1 MRTAIASGLPLLF
14 LVIGG
19 WLMIGMPG
27 RSHRGPL
34 PPLTAEETASRERLR
49 GHIHTLA
56 VEIGERNVWVP
67 RALARTASYIE
78 SQLKALGYSPA
89 RQEFEVERLKVSNIE
104 VERKGATL
112 PDEIFVIG
120 AHYDSVPGCPAANDN
135 GSGVAGLL
143 ELARAF
149 SGLKPGRTVRFV
161 AFVNEEPPFFQTG
174 QMGSLI
180 YARRCRERNE
190 KVVAMISLETMGYY
204 TDEPKSQKYPPPL
217 NLFYPSTGN
226 FIGFVGNFGSR
237 GLVRKCIAS
246 FRSHTRFPS
255 EGAALPG
262 FVPGVGWSDH
272 WSFWKAGYDALM
284 VTDTAP
290 FRFPDYHARSDTP
303 DKIDFDGLA
312 RVVAGVTRVVRELAG
327 A

>member
-1 MRTAIASGLPLLF
+1 MRTAIVTGTPLL
-14 LVIGG
+14 LLAIGG

-27 RSHRGPL
+27 RSHQGPL

-49 GHIHTLA
+49 GHVQALA

-67 RALARTASYIE
+67 RALARTEIYIE
-78 SQLKALGYSPA
+78 SRLRALGYAPA
-89 RQEFEVERLKVSNIE
+89 RQEFEVERLAVCNIE
-104 VERKGATL
+104 VERKGTKL
-112 PDEIFVIG
+112 PDEIVVIG

-135 GSGVAGLL
+135 GTGVAGLF
-143 ELARAF
+143 ELARQF
-149 SGLKPGRTVRFV
+149 SELKPQRTVRFV
-161 AFVNEEPPFFQTG
+161 AFVNEEPPFFQTEE
-174 QMGSLI
+174 MGSVV
-180 YARRCRERNE
+180 YARRCRQRNE
-190 KVVAMISLETMGYY
+190 QVVAMISLETMGYY

-237 GLVRKCIAS
+237 GLVRRCVAS
-246 FRSHTRFPS
+246 FRSHTQFPS

-262 FVPGVGWSDH
+262 LVPGVGWSDH

-290 FRFPDYHARSDTP
+290 FRFPDYHERSDTP
-303 DKIDFDGLA
+303 DKIDFDRLA
-312 RVVAGVTRVVRELAG
+312 RVVAGVGRVVRELAG